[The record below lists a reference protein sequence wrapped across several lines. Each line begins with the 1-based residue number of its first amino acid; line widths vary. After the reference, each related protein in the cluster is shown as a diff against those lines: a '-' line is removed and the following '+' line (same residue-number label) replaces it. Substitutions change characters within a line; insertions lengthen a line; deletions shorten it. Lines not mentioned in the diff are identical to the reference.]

1 MYGIYT
7 FPGPYKTNRKICK
20 KGMLYTF
27 NWISGATNAEVA
39 EETFLIEE

>member
-1 MYGIYT
+1 MEYT
-7 FPGPYKTNRKICK
+7 LSRDPTKLTEICK